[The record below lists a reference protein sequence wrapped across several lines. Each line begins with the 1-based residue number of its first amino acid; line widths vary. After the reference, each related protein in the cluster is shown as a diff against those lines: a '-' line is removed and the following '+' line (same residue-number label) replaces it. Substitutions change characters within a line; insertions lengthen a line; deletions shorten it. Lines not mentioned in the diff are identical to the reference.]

1 MYFDCLYMLAIK
13 YNTRPI
19 CVFFSPPFD
28 ISVGDL
34 YMLEKY
40 SPGFLKRTDGAVP
53 NMKVRYS
60 LSRVCRQTMWRFC
73 TGISLFMKLVTRTSR
88 NGEITLW

>member
-53 NMKVRYS
+53 KMK
-60 LSRVCRQTMWRFC
+60 VCRQTMWRFC
-73 TGISLFMKLVTRTSR
+73 TGKLVTRTSR